1 MRLGLLGVW
10 SPGLRDRDSARVA
23 EAAAEL
29 EELGYGTLWFP
40 AGRDRGFEI
49 GATLL
54 RATRS
59 VTVATGIVSV
69 WNTSAEEARA
79 GFADLERVAPG
90 RFLLGIGISHAPMV
104 NRGAPNRYTRPI
116 ETMSAYLSALDDVPR
131 ERRIIGAL
139 GPRMLEL
146 ATRTSLGTHPYL
158 ITAENTAKIRAEIG
172 PDPVVAPELGVVI
185 ETDPDRARTI
195 AREHLS
201 TYLVLPNYVNNW
213 LRTGFT
219 PDDVEDGG
227 SDRLVDSLIAWGSP
241 EQVAARIQDHRAA
254 GADHVCVQV
263 LGGDAPLPLPQW
275 RALAAAAT

>member
-79 GFADLERVAPG
+79 GFAELERVAPG
-90 RFLLGIGISHAPMV
+90 RFLLGIGISHAPIV
-104 NRGAPNRYTRPI
+104 NRSAPNRYTRPI
-116 ETMSAYLSALDDVPR
+116 ETMTTYLGSLDDVPR
-131 ERRIIGAL
+131 HASVPDHGGEHREDPRRDRDRPGDRAGA
-139 GPRMLEL
+139 GRRARDRPR
-146 ATRTSLGTHPYL
+146 P
-158 ITAENTAKIRAEIG
+158 G
-172 PDPVVAPELGVVI
+172 PDHCP
-185 ETDPDRARTI
+185 R
-195 AREHLS
+195 
-201 TYLVLPNYVNNW
+201 
-213 LRTGFT
+213 
-219 PDDVEDGG
+219 
-227 SDRLVDSLIAWGSP
+227 
-241 EQVAARIQDHRAA
+241 
-254 GADHVCVQV
+254 
-263 LGGDAPLPLPQW
+263 
-275 RALAAAAT
+275 